1 MGERGLIVIKMD
13 KLSDNRVEAY
23 KKVGSTAIFKLESVR
38 KRLPILKDDPS
49 LKTRYMVS
57 GEGIFV
63 KF

>member
-1 MGERGLIVIKMD
+1 MGKNNCGLVKD
-13 KLSDNRVEAY
+13 RLVRL
-23 KKVGSTAIFKLESVR
+23 KLESVR
-38 KRLPILKDDPS
+38 KRLQMLKDDPS